1 MMHVLPVVYICSHR
15 KKSVPPPE
23 GTVKCLYAYSSI
35 ANSQKMQTEINESD
49 AIAKIGFKSKMIL
62 SNIKDI

>member
-1 MMHVLPVVYICSHR
+1 MHVLPVVYICSHS

-23 GTVKCLYAYSSI
+23 GTVKCLDAYSSI

-62 SNIKDI
+62 SNITDI